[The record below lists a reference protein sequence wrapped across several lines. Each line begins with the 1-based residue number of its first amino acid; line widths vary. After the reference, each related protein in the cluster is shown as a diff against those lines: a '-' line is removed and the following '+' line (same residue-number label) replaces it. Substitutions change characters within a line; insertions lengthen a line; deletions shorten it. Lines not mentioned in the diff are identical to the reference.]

1 MTMAEEWTFETA
13 MARLEE
19 IVTLLESGK
28 CSLDDSLK
36 LFEEGTR
43 HAAFCNDSLKTAEQR
58 IVQLTLSADGKDEDD
73 GSVQ

>member
-1 MTMAEEWTFETA
+1 MEQKQTFETA

-19 IVTLLESGK
+19 IVELLESGT
-28 CSLDDSLK
+28 CSLDESLK

-43 HAAFCNDSLKTAEQR
+43 HAAFCNDSLKAAEQR
-58 IVQLTLSADGKDEDD
+58 IVQLTLESNGKDGTD